1 MKKIIP
7 SLNGLR
13 ALSILFVLIG
23 HIQVAN
29 LKRLDAPG
37 AQIGVN
43 IFFVISGFLIT
54 LLLLKEEKRYGTI
67 SLKSFYIRRIIRIFP
82 VYYFILLVYFILQL
96 CTVFYLT
103 PTSWITSITYTKY
116 FNFNDPGDWET
127 GHFWS
132 LSVEE
137 HFYFIWPSV
146 FYFFKKFRTR
156 FAIAIVIVVPF
167 VRLLTDI
174 SVMHFFTRADSLM
187 WGCLFAIY
195 YDDIYAYIKTKSKLF
210 LLSPFLIL
218 LCCLV
223 TKRIITL
230 LFPDFQFLE
239 HAAIAFAGSFG
250 TITNICIGLI
260 IIISINYEN
269 NLWFRFLN
277 NSIMDYIGIL
287 SYSIYIWQQLFFSEK
302 LGTFSKFPLNIVY
315 IFIVAVLSYKLIE
328 QPFLK
333 LKDRFEIK
341 NRVPKPETATVITN

>member
-1 MKKIIP
+1 MKQKIP

-54 LLLLKEEKRYGTI
+54 LLLLKEENRYGTI
-67 SLKSFYIRRIIRIFP
+67 SLKNFYIRRVIRIFP
-82 VYYFILLVYFILQL
+82 VYYFILFVYFILQL
-96 CTVFYLT
+96 LNVFHLT
-103 PTSWITSITYTKY
+103 PISWLTSITYTKY
-116 FNFNDPGDWET
+116 FNFGDPGDWET

-146 FYFFKKFRTR
+146 FYFFKKYRAQ
-156 FAIAIVIVVPF
+156 FAWAIVIIVPF

-195 YDDIYAYIKTKSKLF
+195 YDNIYTYIKTKSKLL
-210 LLSPFLIL
+210 LLSPFIIL
-218 LCCLV
+218 LGCLV

-230 LFPDFQFLE
+230 LFPDFKFLE

-277 NSIMDYIGIL
+277 TPLMNYIGIL
-287 SYSIYIWQQLFFSEK
+287 SYSIYIWQQMFFSEH
-302 LGTFSKFPLNIVY
+302 LGVLSDFPLNILY
-315 IFIVAVLSYKLIE
+315 IFLAAILSYHFIE
-328 QPFLK
+328 KPFLK
-333 LKDRFEIK
+333 LKDKFEVK
-341 NRVPKPETATVITN
+341 NREAKPKPVPTIPI

>member
-1 MKKIIP
+1 MKQKIP

-43 IFFVISGFLIT
+43 IFFIISGFLIT
-54 LLLLKEEKRYGTI
+54 LLLLKEESKYGTI

-96 CTVFYLT
+96 CNVFHHT
-103 PTSWITSITYTKY
+103 TTSWLTSITYTKY
-116 FNFNDPGDWET
+116 FNFNDLGDWET

-146 FYFFKKFRTR
+146 FYFFKKYRTQ
-156 FAIAIVIVVPF
+156 FAIAIVIIVPF
-167 VRLLTDI
+167 VRLLTDV
-174 SVMHFFTRADSLM
+174 SVMHLFSRADSLM

-195 YDDIYAYIKTKSKLF
+195 YDNILAYIKTKSK
-210 LLSPFLIL
+210 IL
-218 LCCLV
+218 LTTPFIVLLGCLV
-223 TKRIITL
+223 IKRIISVL
-230 LFPDFQFLE
+230 LPTFEFLE
-239 HAAIAFAGSFG
+239 HAVIAFAGSFG

-277 NSIMDYIGIL
+277 NRVMNYIGVL
-287 SYSIYIWQQLFFSEK
+287 SYSIYIWQQLFFSEN
-302 LGTFSKFPLNIVY
+302 LGVFSKLPFNILY
-315 IFIVAVLSYKLIE
+315 IFIAAILSYKFIE

-333 LKDRFEIK
+333 LKDKFEVK
-341 NRVPKPETATVITN
+341 NREKNITTTSSIPA